1 MPKSFGTWLLIGG
14 TLLVVLGILAN
25 SGVLSWFG
33 RLPGDVRIERDNVR
47 FYFPIVSMVVVSL
60 VLSLVFY
67 LIGRFWK

>member
-1 MPKSFGTWLLIGG
+1 MPKSFGTWLVIGG

>member
-67 LIGRFWK
+67 LIVRFWK

>member
-14 TLLVVLGILAN
+14 ILLVVLGILAN

-67 LIGRFWK
+67 LIVRFWK